1 MIWKLRSREVKCKEP
16 KATQLGEQGLEPLMQ
31 QPEVSARAGTIRPI
45 LQREKT
51 EAWS

>member
-1 MIWKLRSREVKCKEP
+1 MIWKLRSREVKGKEP
-16 KATQLGEQGLEPLMQ
+16 KVTHWGEQGLEPLMQ
-31 QPEVSARAGTIRPI
+31 QPEVSARAGIIRPI